1 MERLYLIH
9 LKMYGHKTIPSCGS
23 WLAGWVIDQ
32 WCTVA
37 EVKVSKGNTM
47 WHRNMYTC
55 IMYTHIIQ
63 SLTFTYIYTYRK
75 DMSESKSPTEGV
87 ISIWHMSL
95 HLVILKTKRIRSCH
109 ASFLPLAA
117 PLGILQRRWICG
129 TPIQRSGPA
138 CPKLNAPRTGGI
150 GEVSLVCYP
159 FGNMFS
165 TRFSE
170 SVCDGQEKLK
180 EVIANVTWL

>member
-1 MERLYLIH
+1 MVPDLRDGSLINDAPW
-9 LKMYGHKTIPSCGS
+9 LKSRFQK
-23 WLAGWVIDQ
+23 VIQCD
-32 WCTVA
+32 TA
-37 EVKVSKGNTM
+37 
-47 WHRNMYTC
+47 TC
-55 IMYTHIIQ
+55 IHVYSYNTTPHIYIYINI
-63 SLTFTYIYTYRK
+63 YIYTYRQ

-165 TRFSE
+165 TRLSE
-170 SVCDGQEKLK
+170 SVCHGQEKLK